1 MPYLDRGPA
10 PAAVNAGVAKDSTR
24 AAAIEGRRGFYMRL
38 LARVFFSLIFAT
50 DVAYAAQVPAVA
62 HLTTGT
68 VTGMEQGGIAAFL
81 GIPFAAPPVGPDRWR
96 APQPVKAWQGT
107 RDATHFAAS
116 CYQALTPDGF
126 GPWKHE
132 YVVQGEV
139 SEDCLYLNVWT
150 AKPDAK
156 SHRPVLVWIHGG
168 GFTQGSGSV
177 AVYDGAALASDGIVV
192 VTLNYR
198 MGAFGFLAHP
208 ELTHEAG
215 KDVPPGNFGLQDM
228 IAALKWVRTNIAT
241 LGGDPEQVT
250 LDGQSAGAMAIH
262 DLLASPLA
270 AGLFKRAIIE
280 SGLPNIA
287 VPHSLPDAER
297 AGEEFQRSRHA
308 ASLVAL
314 RALPAAEILGSSQP
328 GGPRFGPIIDG
339 VLLPDAPTQV
349 AKSGKFND
357 TPVMIGM
364 VADEASGLAPAA
376 YASADQAGFTELVH
390 KTYGPMAERFQ
401 HFYPATTDAERL
413 EMSHQLLRDKGLAGI
428 YAWGS
433 ERLAR
438 SRNPIYVYLFTH
450 VEPGPD
456 SARYAAF
463 HSCEI
468 PYAFRTLDKA
478 PERNF
483 TAADRTLAHMVSA
496 YWVNFVKTGD
506 PNGHGLAAWPRFE
519 ASNPRIL
526 KLDVDAGAQP
536 LLPEPKLEA
545 ARAFLA
551 QGGDPSI
558 F

>member
-1 MPYLDRGPA
+1 MSLRA
-10 PAAVNAGVAKDSTR
+10 RISFLLLFAA
-24 AAAIEGRRGFYMRL
+24 
-38 LARVFFSLIFAT
+38 
-50 DVAYAAQVPAVA
+50 DVAYGAQAPVMA

-68 VTGMEQGGIAAFL
+68 VVGVEQGSVAAFL
-81 GIPFAAPPVGPDRWR
+81 GIPFAAPPVGADRWR
-96 APQPVKAWQGT
+96 APQPVKAWQGN

-116 CYQALTPDGF
+116 CHQALTPEGF

-150 AKPDAK
+150 PKADPEA
-156 SHRPVLVWIHGG
+156 HRPVLVWIHGG

-198 MGAFGFLAHP
+198 LGVFGFLAHP
-208 ELTHEAG
+208 ELTREAG
-215 KDVPPGNFGLQDM
+215 KAVPPGNFGLQDM
-228 IAALKWVRTNIAT
+228 IAALRWVRANIAA
-241 LGGDPEQVT
+241 LGGDPDQVT
-250 LDGQSAGAMAIH
+250 IDGQSAGAMAIH

-287 VPHSLPDAER
+287 VPQSLAE
-297 AGEEFQRSRHA
+297 AEQGGEEFQRSRHV
-308 ASLVAL
+308 ASLAGL
-314 RALPAAEILGSSQP
+314 RALSAAEILGSAQQ
-328 GGPRFGPIIDG
+328 GGPRFRPIIDG
-339 VLLPDAPTQV
+339 VLLPGAPAQI
-349 AKSGKFND
+349 AKSGRFND

-364 VADEASGLAPAA
+364 VADEASGLAPGS
-376 YASADQAGFTELVH
+376 YGIADQEGFIDLFH
-390 KTYGPMAERFQ
+390 QAYGPMADRFQ
-401 HFYPATTDAERL
+401 HFYPAGTDAERVA
-413 EMSHQLLRDKGLAGI
+413 MTHQVLRDKGLAAL

-438 SRNPIYVYLFTH
+438 SKQPVYVYMFTH

-483 TAADRTLAHMVSA
+483 TTADRALAHRVSA

-506 PNGHGLAAWPRFE
+506 PNGHGLASWPRLE
-519 ASNPRIL
+519 ANNPRIM
-526 KLDVDAGAQP
+526 KLDVEAGAQP
-536 LLPEPKLEA
+536 LLPAPKLEA
-545 ARAFLA
+545 VRRFLA
-551 QGGDPSI
+551 QGGNPSM

>member
-1 MPYLDRGPA
+1 MKL
-10 PAAVNAGVAKDSTR
+10 
-24 AAAIEGRRGFYMRL
+24 F
-38 LARVFFSLIFAT
+38 ARVFFLLFLAV
-50 DVAYAAQVPAVA
+50 DVAYGAQAPTVAQLAAGEVA
-62 HLTTGT
+62 G
-68 VTGMEQGGIAAFL
+68 VEQGGVTAFL

-96 APQPVKAWQGT
+96 APRPAKAWQGT
-107 RDATHFAAS
+107 RAATHFAAS
-116 CYQALTPDGF
+116 CYQAKMPDGF

-150 AKPDAK
+150 PKADAK
-156 SHRPVLVWIHGG
+156 AHLPVLVWIHGG

-198 MGAFGFLAHP
+198 LGVFGFLAHP
-208 ELTHEAG
+208 ELTREAG
-215 KDVPPGNFGLQDM
+215 KDAPPGNFGLQDM
-228 IAALKWVRTNIAT
+228 IAALKWVRANIAA
-241 LGGDPEQVT
+241 LGGDPDQVT
-250 LDGQSAGAMAIH
+250 IDGQSAGAMAIH
-262 DLLASPLA
+262 DLLAAPLA

-287 VPHSLPDAER
+287 VPHSLAEAER
-297 AGEEFQRSRHA
+297 SGEQFQRSRHA
-308 ASLVAL
+308 ASLAAL
-314 RALPAAEILGSSQP
+314 RALSAAEMLGPSQP
-328 GGPRFGPIIDG
+328 GGPRFEPIIDG
-339 VLLPDAPTQV
+339 ALLPDAPTQI
-349 AKSGKFND
+349 AKTGKFND

-364 VADEASGLAPAA
+364 VADEASGLAPGT
-376 YASADQAGFTELVH
+376 YGITDRAGFTDLVH

-401 HFYPATTDAERL
+401 HFYPAATDGERVD
-413 EMSHQLLRDKGLAGI
+413 MSHQLLRDKGLAGI

-438 SRNPIYVYLFTH
+438 SQQPVYVYLFTH

-478 PERNF
+478 PERHF
-483 TAADRTLAHMVSA
+483 TAADRSLAHRVSA

-506 PNGHGLAAWPRFE
+506 PNGQGLASWPRFE
-519 ASNPRIL
+519 ANNPRIM
-526 KLDVDAGAQP
+526 KLDVEAGAQP

-545 ARAFLA
+545 VRAFLA
-551 QGGDPSI
+551 QGGNPSI

>member
-1 MPYLDRGPA
+1 
-10 PAAVNAGVAKDSTR
+10 
-24 AAAIEGRRGFYMRL
+24 MRL
-38 LARVFFSLIFAT
+38 WARVFFSVIFAV
-50 DVAYAAQVPAVA
+50 DIASAAQASVVA
-62 HLTTGT
+62 HLTTGA
-68 VTGMEQGGIAAFL
+68 VAGVEQGGVEAFL
-81 GIPFAAPPVGPDRWR
+81 GVPFAAPPVGPGRWR

-116 CYQALTPDGF
+116 CYQAKMPDGF

-150 AKPDAK
+150 PKADPKG
-156 SHRPVLVWIHGG
+156 HRPVLVWIHGG

-177 AVYDGAALASDGIVV
+177 AVYDGAALAADGIVV
-192 VTLNYR
+192 VTINYR
-198 MGAFGFLAHP
+198 LGVFGFFAHP
-208 ELTHEAG
+208 ELTGESD
-215 KDVPPGNFGLQDM
+215 KNVPPGNFGLQDM
-228 IAALKWVRTNIAT
+228 IAALKWVRQNIAA
-241 LGGDPEQVT
+241 LGGDPDQVT
-250 LDGQSAGAMAIH
+250 IDGQSAGAMAIH

-287 VPHSLPDAER
+287 VPHSLAEAER
-297 AGEEFQRSRHA
+297 AGEEFQQSRHA
-308 ASLVAL
+308 ASLAAL
-314 RALPAAEILGSSQP
+314 KALPAAEILGPSQP

-339 VLLPDAPTQV
+339 VVLPAAPTQI

-357 TPVMIGM
+357 TAVMIGM

-376 YASADQAGFTELVH
+376 YGIADQAGFTDLVH
-390 KTYGPMAERFQ
+390 KTYGSMAERFQ
-401 HFYPATTDAERL
+401 HFYPATTDAERV
-413 EMSHQLLRDKGLAGI
+413 EMTHQVLRDKGLAGL

-438 SRNPIYVYLFTH
+438 SNQPVYVYLFTH

-478 PERNF
+478 LERNF
-483 TAADRTLAHMVSA
+483 TAADRGLSHRVSA

-506 PNGHGLAAWPRFE
+506 PNGHGLASWPRFE
-519 ASNPRIL
+519 ASNPRIM
-526 KLDVDAGAQP
+526 KLDVEAGAQP

-545 ARAFLA
+545 VRGFLA
-551 QGGDPSI
+551 QGGNPSI

>member
-1 MPYLDRGPA
+1 
-10 PAAVNAGVAKDSTR
+10 
-24 AAAIEGRRGFYMRL
+24 MRL
-38 LARVFFSLIFAT
+38 LARVFFTAIFAV
-50 DVAYAAQVPAVA
+50 DFASAAQAPVVA
-62 HLTTGT
+62 HLSTGA
-68 VTGMEQGGIAAFL
+68 VAGVEQGGVEAFL
-81 GIPFAAPPVGPDRWR
+81 GVPFAAPPVGPDRWR

-116 CYQALTPDGF
+116 CYQARMPDGF

-132 YVVQGEV
+132 YVVQGDV

-150 AKPDAK
+150 PKADPKG
-156 SHRPVLVWIHGG
+156 HHPVLVWIHGG

-192 VTLNYR
+192 VTINYR
-198 MGAFGFLAHP
+198 LGVFGFLAHP
-208 ELTHEAG
+208 ELTGESD
-215 KDVPPGNFGLQDM
+215 KNVPPGNFGLQDM
-228 IAALKWVRTNIAT
+228 IAALQWVRHNIAA
-241 LGGDPEQVT
+241 LGGDPDQVT
-250 LDGQSAGAMAIH
+250 IDGQSAGAMASH

-270 AGLFKRAIIE
+270 AGLFKQAIIE
-280 SGLPNIA
+280 SGLPNIG
-287 VPHSLPDAER
+287 VPLSLAEAER
-297 AGEEFQRSRHA
+297 AGEEFQHSRHA
-308 ASLVAL
+308 ASLAAL
-314 RALPAAEILGSSQP
+314 RTLSAAEILGPSQP

-339 VLLPDAPTQV
+339 VVLPGAPTQI

-357 TPVMIGM
+357 TAVMIGM
-364 VADEASGLAPAA
+364 VADEASGLAPGA
-376 YASADQAGFTELVH
+376 YGIADQAGFTDLVH
-390 KTYGPMAERFQ
+390 KTYGSMAERFQ
-401 HFYPATTDAERL
+401 HFYPATTDGERI
-413 EMSHQLLRDKGLAGI
+413 EMTHQVLRDKGLAGL

-438 SRNPIYVYLFTH
+438 SKQPVYVYMFTH

-478 PERNF
+478 PERHF
-483 TAADRTLAHMVSA
+483 TAADRGLAHRVSA

-506 PNGHGLAAWPRFE
+506 PNGHGLASWPRFD
-519 ASNPRIL
+519 ASNPRIM
-526 KLDVDAGAQP
+526 KLDVEAGAQP

-545 ARAFLA
+545 VRGFLA
-551 QGGDPSI
+551 QGGNPSI